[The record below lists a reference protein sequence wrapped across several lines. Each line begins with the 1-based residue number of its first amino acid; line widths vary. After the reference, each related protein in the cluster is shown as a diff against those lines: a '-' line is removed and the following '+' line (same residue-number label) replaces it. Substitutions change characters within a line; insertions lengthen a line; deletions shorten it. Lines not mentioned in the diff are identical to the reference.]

1 MAIGF
6 GKADAARERMFE
18 ELAVRA
24 IEPPKL
30 APPDPER
37 RRVWIREAGARLFAQ
52 RGLDGVSF
60 SDIAASLKMPLTT
73 CTHYYRTRD
82 ELVHAILYE
91 HAAAL
96 EAALEA
102 ADPVPSWGEP
112 DPQLHVPP
120 MQRMDAIALA
130 LLDALA
136 ERQDGQRVLLA
147 ALHTLPEL
155 SEDAMRHLFRGLI
168 WRVERVLLL
177 AVPRLRRRRA
187 LLFPVAAS
195 FTAMAAHYVLWF
207 RDSGK
212 LTRAEYGRLIARMA
226 VAGGKA
232 AYREQVGK
240 ARGMGEPE
248 TLEGA
253 LLGVQREKSRWSRSP
268 R

>member
-1 MAIGF
+1 MTIAYGNT
-6 GKADAARERMFE
+6 DAAREKMFE
-18 ELAVRA
+18 ELAARA
-24 IEPPKL
+24 LEPPKL

-52 RGLDGVSF
+52 RGFDGVSF
-60 SDIAASLKMPLTT
+60 SEIAASLKMPLTT

-91 HAAAL
+91 HAAAI
-96 EAALEA
+96 EAALEV

-155 SEDAMRHLFRGLI
+155 SEDGLRHLFRGLI
-168 WRVERVLLL
+168 WRIERVLLR
-177 AVPRLRRRRA
+177 AVPRLARRRA

-195 FTAMAAHYVLWF
+195 FTAMAAYYVLWF
-207 RDSGK
+207 RDDGR
-212 LTRAEYGRLIARMA
+212 LTRAEYARLIARMA

-240 ARGMGEPE
+240 ARGMGKPE
-248 TLEGA
+248 TPDGA
-253 LLGVQREKSRWSRSP
+253 LLGMGRERRPSKSP
-268 R
+268 V

>member
-1 MAIGF
+1 MVIAY
-6 GKADAARERMFE
+6 GKTDAAREKMFE
-18 ELAVRA
+18 DLAARA
-24 IEPPKL
+24 TEPPRI

-73 CTHYYRTRD
+73 CTHYYRTRN

-96 EAALEA
+96 EVALEE
-102 ADPVPSWGEP
+102 ADPVPSLGEP
-112 DPQLHVPP
+112 DPQRLVPP
-120 MQRMDAIALA
+120 MERMDAIALA
-130 LLDALA
+130 LLEALA
-136 ERQDGQRVLLA
+136 QRGDAQRVLLA

-155 SEDAMRHLFRGLI
+155 SQDGLRHLFRGLI

-177 AVPRLRRRRA
+177 AIPRLARRRA

-195 FTAMAAHYVLWF
+195 FVAMAAHYVLWF
-207 RDSGK
+207 RDNGR
-212 LTRAEYGRLIARMA
+212 LTRAEYARLIARMA

-240 ARGMGEPE
+240 ARGMGKPE
-248 TLEGA
+248 TPEGA
-253 LLGVQREKSRWSRSP
+253 LLGMGREKSWWSRSP